1 MFIYLMNVFFNN
13 FFFAELL
20 LMAPVIFDIQENYIV
35 PQNAVFIIN
44 TQNKSMQG
52 KKLHKRLSFICLF
65 IYIVS
70 RFITRAV
77 CRFYQNK
84 LIQKLWYSFS
94 RFLFVQKNPAKMMY
108 WTKGK
113 RPLNNCDRGVFW
125 WFLGFFFLGGGHLL
139 YQRMSRHCIT
149 KLTEC
154 NITFQSFL
162 RR

>member
-1 MFIYLMNVFFNN
+1 MSLKLFHCLCYSFINVDIVSFPSNKIKKWHLASYVYMPNECIFQQFFF

-77 CRFYQNK
+77 CRFYQNN

-94 RFLFVQKNPAKMMY
+94 RFLFVQKKPCENDVLN
-108 WTKGK
+108 K
-113 RPLNNCDRGVFW
+113 R
-125 WFLGFFFLGGGHLL
+125 
-139 YQRMSRHCIT
+139 QETS
-149 KLTEC
+149 K
-154 NITFQSFL
+154 
-162 RR
+162 

>member
-13 FFFAELL
+13 SFFFFFFAELL

-70 RFITRAV
+70 RIITRAV
-77 CRFYQNK
+77 CRFYQNN

-125 WFLGFFFLGGGHLL
+125 VFLGVFFGGG
-139 YQRMSRHCIT
+139 
-149 KLTEC
+149 
-154 NITFQSFL
+154 SFTL
-162 RR
+162 PAHEQTLHY